1 MNQILCCIAWRPE
14 WAKEVIDLAHDRR
27 NDFPCAI
34 VGVDIAAG
42 EDHFN
47 EVSVRHIFFVKDSM
61 ILQNVPRRLLPSQT
75 VAV

>member
-14 WAKEVIDLAHDRR
+14 WAKEVIELAHDRR

-47 EVSVRHIFFVKDSM
+47 EVSARHVFGKDSM
-61 ILQNVPRRLLPSQT
+61 MLRNVTRRSLQSHT
-75 VAV
+75 FAV